1 MVINKIHI
9 IIIMNRELG
18 ILKKTHCLLLYPQED
33 PNRATPHT
41 MHDTI
46 IIRLHSI
53 QNKFNGSINTCVL
66 LNL

>member
-18 ILKKTHCLLLYPQED
+18 ILKKTHRLLLYPQED

-41 MHDTI
+41 MHGTI

-53 QNKFNGSINTCVL
+53 
-66 LNL
+66 